1 MPDIPQQPTSTSE
14 QHPTQP
20 SIPKQTLRLIPLEDT
35 VVFPSMGITL
45 TVEVG
50 EDERVV
56 LVPRHENEFLEVG
69 TIAEVGERLRLPG
82 GGHAVAISGQHRALI
97 GAAQTGPEGEL
108 RVEVDER
115 PDDSPVDGK
124 TRNLEREYRAIVEE
138 ILELR
143 GDDGRIAAFLRAIA
157 EPGALADSAGYS
169 PQLTYEQKVELLRT
183 LDVTERLE
191 LAVKLQR
198 ESLAELQVRKRIRED
213 VQEGAENQQR
223 EYFLRKQMESIRKE
237 LGEDEGSVAEEYRS
251 KIEAAEMPEE
261 VQEQALKELGRLER
275 MGEQTGESSMIR
287 TYLDWLISVPWNK
300 RSDERLDPVEAR
312 AVLDADHAGLE
323 DVKDRITE
331 YLAVRKLRADRG
343 IEADPKSGAILTL
356 IGPPGTGKTSIGES
370 IARATGREFVRMSL
384 GGVRDEAEIR
394 GHRRTYIGALPGR
407 LVRALRDAGTMNPV
421 ILLDEVDK
429 VGADWRGDPSSALL
443 EVLDPAQNHSFR
455 DHYLDVE
462 LDLSQVMF
470 LATAN
475 VADTIPGP
483 LLDRME
489 TIRFDGYTSEEKL
502 AIAKGYLWPRQR
514 DRNGLREDEV
524 EISDEIL
531 RTIISEYTREAGV
544 RSLERELGTVLRKT
558 ATKIASAQSTQSE
571 TTTKA
576 AAEPSG
582 DGAGGVDGGA
592 VPEAKATSEAEA
604 TPEVESTTKAKSS
617 KAKAKSKSKK
627 TPVKIDLEVVRDALG
642 RQKVFQESAARTATP
657 GVATGLAV
665 TGAGGDV
672 LFVEATAMK
681 AGDSAPGN
689 GLVLTGQLGDVMK
702 ESARIA
708 LSYVRGHAE
717 ELGIPESAFE
727 GKEFHVHVPA
737 GAIPKDGP
745 SAGVTMVTAL
755 ASLLSGRPVKHTVG
769 MTGEVTLQGRVLPI
783 GGFKQKALAAHAAG
797 LTDVILP
804 ERNRGDLDD
813 IPEEV
818 REQMAFHPVMT
829 VQEVLDVALEPAVEP
844 ARDVAHA

>member
-1 MPDIPQQPTSTSE
+1 MASTSPTTPDPSE
-14 QHPTQP
+14 QRKPV
-20 SIPKQTLRLIPLEDT
+20 LRLIPLEDT

-45 TVEVG
+45 TVDVG
-50 EDERVV
+50 DDERVV

-69 TIAEVGERLRLPG
+69 TIAEVSEQLRLPG
-82 GGHAVAISGQHRALI
+82 GARAVALSGEHRALI

-115 PDDSPVDGK
+115 PDDVPVDK
-124 TRNLEREYRAIVEE
+124 RTRELEREYRAIVEE

-143 GDDGRIAAFLRAIA
+143 GDDGRIAAFLRAIV
-157 EPGALADSAGYS
+157 EPGPLGDSAGYS
-169 PQLTYEQKVELLRT
+169 PNLTYEQKVELLRT
-183 LDVTERLE
+183 LDVTDRLE
-191 LAVKLQR
+191 LSVKLQR
-198 ESLAELQVRKRIRED
+198 DSLAELQVRKRIRED
-213 VQEGAENQQR
+213 VQEGADKQQR

-237 LGEDEGSVAEEYRS
+237 LDEDEGSIVEEYKA
-251 KIEAAEMPEE
+251 KIEAAEMPEA
-261 VQEQALKELGRLER
+261 VQEQALKELSRLER

-287 TYLDWLISVPWNK
+287 TYLDWLIAVPWSK
-300 RSDERLDPVEAR
+300 RSDEHLDPVAAR
-312 AVLDADHAGLE
+312 EVLDADHAGLG

-331 YLAVRKLRADRG
+331 YLAVRKLRQDRN

-370 IARATGREFVRMSL
+370 IARALGREFVRMSL

-407 LVRALRDAGTMNPV
+407 LVRALRDAETMNPV

-429 VGADWRGDPSSALL
+429 VGADWRGDPSAALL

-470 LATAN
+470 IATAN

-489 TIRFDGYTSEEKL
+489 VIRFDGYTSEEKL

-514 DRNGLREDEV
+514 DRNGLREEEV
-524 EISDEIL
+524 SVSDDVL

-544 RSLERELGTVLRKT
+544 RNLERELGTVLRKT
-558 ATKIASAQSTQSE
+558 ATQIASG
-571 TTTKA
+571 KL
-576 AAEPSG
+576 EP
-582 DGAGGVDGGA
+582 
-592 VPEAKATSEAEA
+592 
-604 TPEVESTTKAKSS
+604 
-617 KAKAKSKSKK
+617 
-627 TPVKIDLEVVRDALG
+627 PVAIDLERVRDALG
-642 RQKVFQESAARTATP
+642 RQKFFQESAARTATP

-665 TGAGGDV
+665 TGTGGDV

-681 AGDSAPGN
+681 SSGGSGN

-717 ELGIPESAFE
+717 ELGIEESAFE
-727 GKEFHVHVPA
+727 GREFHIHVPA

-755 ASLLSGRPVKHTVG
+755 ASLLSVRPVKHTVG

-783 GGFKQKALAAHAAG
+783 GGLKQKALAAHAAG

-804 ERNRGDLDD
+804 ERNRGDLDE

-818 REQMAFHPVMT
+818 REQMSFHPVMSID
-829 VQEVLDVALEPAVEP
+829 EVLELALEPLPAV
-844 ARDVAHA
+844 AQVS

>member
-1 MPDIPQQPTSTSE
+1 MPSPTDTSPR
-14 QHPTQP
+14 Q
-20 SIPKQTLRLIPLEDT
+20 PKQTLRLIPLEDT
-35 VVFPSMGITL
+35 VVFPNMGITL
-45 TVEVG
+45 TVDVG
-50 EDERVV
+50 DDERVV
-56 LVPRHENEFLEVG
+56 LAPRHENEFVEVG
-69 TIAEVGERLRLPG
+69 TIAEVTEQVRLPG
-82 GGHAVAISGQHRALI
+82 GGRAVAISGEHRALI
-97 GAAQTGPEGEL
+97 GAAQTGPNGEL

-115 PDDSPVDGK
+115 PDEVPVDK
-124 TRNLEREYRAIVEE
+124 RTRELEREYRAVLEE

-143 GDDGRIAAFLRAIA
+143 GDDGRIAGFLRAIA
-157 EPGALADSAGYS
+157 EPGALADSTGYS
-169 PQLTYEQKVELLRT
+169 PSLSYERKVELLRT
-183 LDVTERLE
+183 IDVTDRLE

-213 VQEGAENQQR
+213 VQEGADKQQR
-223 EYFLRKQMESIRKE
+223 DYFLRKQMDSIRKE
-237 LGEDEGSVAEEYRS
+237 LGDDDASVADEYRA
-251 KIEAAEMPEE
+251 KIEEATMPEAVE
-261 VQEQALKELGRLER
+261 EQALKELSRLER
-275 MGEQTGESSMIR
+275 MGEQTGESSTIR
-287 TYLDWLISVPWNK
+287 TYLDWLIAVPWNK

-429 VGADWRGDPSSALL
+429 VGADWRGDPSAALL

-462 LDLSQVMF
+462 LDLSQVLF

-489 TIRFDGYTSEEKL
+489 VIHFDGYTSEEKL

-524 EISDEIL
+524 EISDEVL
-531 RTIISEYTREAGV
+531 RTIIGEYTREAGV
-544 RSLERELGTVLRKT
+544 RSLEREFGTVLRKT
-558 ATKIASAQSTQSE
+558 ATRIASG
-571 TTTKA
+571 K
-576 AAEPSG
+576 
-582 DGAGGVDGGA
+582 
-592 VPEAKATSEAEA
+592 AEA
-604 TPEVESTTKAKSS
+604 
-617 KAKAKSKSKK
+617 
-627 TPVKIDLEVVRDALG
+627 PVKIDVEAVRDALG

-681 AGDSAPGN
+681 INGASGN

-717 ELGIPESAFE
+717 ELGIDESAFE
-727 GKEFHVHVPA
+727 DQEFHVHVPA

-755 ASLLSGRPVKHTVG
+755 ASLLTGRPVKHTVG

-813 IPEEV
+813 IPEGV
-818 REQMAFHPVMT
+818 REQMTFHPVMT
-829 VQEVLDVALEPAVEP
+829 VQEVLDIALEPARYL
-844 ARDVAHA
+844 AQVA